1 MKIYKDIDGDSGVV
15 AYEYGNDYIRVQFKT
30 GSPYTYN
37 YDSAGRHH
45 IEKMKELADAGD
57 GLNAYINY
65 NVKYNYV
72 K

>member
-45 IEKMKELADAGD
+45 IEKMKELADA
-57 GLNAYINY
+57 
-65 NVKYNYV
+65 VKSILVCKFLGYTYLSS
-72 K
+72 